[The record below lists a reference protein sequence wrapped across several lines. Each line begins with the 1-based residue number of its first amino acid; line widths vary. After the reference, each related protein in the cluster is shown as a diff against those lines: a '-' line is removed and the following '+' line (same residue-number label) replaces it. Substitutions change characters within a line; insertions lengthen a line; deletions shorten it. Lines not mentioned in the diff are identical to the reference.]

1 MKGIKLVREN
11 IPHLIQVSPKSNN
24 LVVVNQKATGS
35 LLLNLL
41 KKKVVEEAIE
51 LAEADYSNFLNELAD
66 LYEVLEML
74 RFVTLIHE
82 EDILSARFSKNKSNA
97 NFMNGRMII
106 LDQEVKTWELY
117 FPESRLI

>member
-1 MKGIKLVREN
+1 M
-11 IPHLIQVSPKSNN
+11 
-24 LVVVNQKATGS
+24 
-35 LLLNLL
+35 LLNLL

-82 EDILSARFSKNKSNA
+82 EDILSARFSKNKSNG

>member
-82 EDILSARFSKNKSNA
+82 EDILSARFSKNKSNG